1 MRSLFSVTRDT
12 PGVCSPSRRVV
23 SKNFM
28 VLGKR
33 LNKAIPHL
41 NHVSFQGGK
50 HKYKNYGV
58 AINGNN
64 FSNGEFINVH
74 SPVQYFLPLL
84 PDEKRGA
91 ALLSMNKD

>member
-1 MRSLFSVTRDT
+1 MRNLFSATRDT

-41 NHVSFQGGK
+41 NHISCFRVK
-50 HKYKNYGV
+50 HKYKNYGKVKKRKVKEFLENFLNLKILIFIMVFDVLIVSV
-58 AINGNN
+58 A
-64 FSNGEFINVH
+64 F
-74 SPVQYFLPLL
+74 
-84 PDEKRGA
+84 
-91 ALLSMNKD
+91 

>member
-1 MRSLFSVTRDT
+1 MRSLFSATRDT

-41 NHVSFQGGK
+41 NHIFKNRVKQR
-50 HKYKNYGV
+50 YKNYGLC
-58 AINGNN
+58 
-64 FSNGEFINVH
+64 
-74 SPVQYFLPLL
+74 Q
-84 PDEKRGA
+84 A
-91 ALLSMNKD
+91 AAYGLKSLNLSCPTQ